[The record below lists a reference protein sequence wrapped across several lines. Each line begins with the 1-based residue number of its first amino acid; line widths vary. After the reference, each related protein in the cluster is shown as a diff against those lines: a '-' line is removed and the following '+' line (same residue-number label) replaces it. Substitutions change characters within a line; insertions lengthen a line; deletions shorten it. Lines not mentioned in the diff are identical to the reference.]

1 MQFNMSHPDAIFD
14 SINDLLELS
23 EYALIPISSIQAVSL
38 AYIKFVKNLILLQDL
53 LEHATA
59 IQQSIMH
66 GRP

>member
-59 IQQSIMH
+59 IQ
-66 GRP
+66 